1 MEQSDRLAT
10 HSPAPPNLTH
20 PLHCTHDA
28 RAPLARRRLVT
39 HRYARPPAVASPARY
54 GKTAVLRGCLTPL
67 GGAGVYCSLLLPLS
81 LPSLLLLLLLGPG
94 SGGAAI
100 PVNAQPDLQLRP

>member
-1 MEQSDRLAT
+1 MPAHTTASRAT
-10 HSPAPPNLTH
+10 PQA
-20 PLHCTHDA
+20 THDA

-39 HRYARPPAVASPARY
+39 HRYARP
-54 GKTAVLRGCLTPL
+54 
-67 GGAGVYCSLLLPLS
+67 LLLLLLLLLS

>member
-1 MEQSDRLAT
+1 MPAHAT
-10 HSPAPPNLTH
+10 PQIMHG
-20 PLHCTHDA
+20 A

-39 HRYARPPAVASPARY
+39 HRYARPPAVVSR
-54 GKTAVLRGCLTPL
+54 
-67 GGAGVYCSLLLPLS
+67 CSIKRAFTRRPVGMLLLLLLS